1 MVSSSS
7 SSPPPP
13 SVAGAGGIRVTFWTM
28 VKRVGSVE
36 FVSFFL
42 GGEGGW
48 GVEGPTLRLT
58 YRIPEFRD
66 QLDVIQQ

>member
-13 SVAGAGGIRVTFWTM
+13 PSVVGAGGIRVTFWTM

-42 GGEGGW
+42 GGGGW
-48 GVEGPTLRLT
+48 KKPTLRLT

>member
-7 SSPPPP
+7 SSPPPPP

-28 VKRVGSVE
+28 VKRVGSVK
-36 FVSFFL
+36 FVSFFF
-42 GGEGGW
+42 GRGW
-48 GVEGPTLRLT
+48 KKPTLRLT

>member
-36 FVSFFL
+36 FVSFFFL

-48 GVEGPTLRLT
+48 WKDLPC
-58 YRIPEFRD
+58 D
-66 QLDVIQQ
+66 

>member
-13 SVAGAGGIRVTFWTM
+13 PSVAGTGGIRVTFWTM

-36 FVSFFL
+36 FVSFFF
-42 GGEGGW
+42 GR
-48 GVEGPTLRLT
+48 GVEET
-58 YRIPEFRD
+58 YPAIDISNPRI
-66 QLDVIQQ
+66 

>member
-28 VKRVGSVE
+28 VKRVGSVK

-42 GGEGGW
+42 GGGG
-48 GVEGPTLRLT
+48 GT
-58 YRIPEFRD
+58 YPAIDISNPRI
-66 QLDVIQQ
+66 

>member
-7 SSPPPP
+7 SSPPPPP

-36 FVSFFL
+36 FVSFFFVRGWW
-42 GGEGGW
+42 GGG
-48 GVEGPTLRLT
+48 RT
-58 YRIPEFRD
+58 YPAIDISNPRI
-66 QLDVIQQ
+66 

>member
-7 SSPPPP
+7 SSPPPPP

-36 FVSFFL
+36 FVSFFFW
-42 GGEGGW
+42 GEGGW
-48 GVEGPTLRLT
+48 KDLPC
-58 YRIPEFRD
+58 D
-66 QLDVIQQ
+66 

>member
-7 SSPPPP
+7 SSPPPPP

-28 VKRVGSVE
+28 VKRVGSVK
-36 FVSFFL
+36 FVSFFW
-42 GGEGGW
+42 EGA
-48 GVEGPTLRLT
+48 EGPTLRLT

>member
-28 VKRVGSVE
+28 VKRVGSVK

-42 GGEGGW
+42 GGRGV
-48 GVEGPTLRLT
+48 VEGPTL
-58 YRIPEFRD
+58 
-66 QLDVIQQ
+66 

>member
-7 SSPPPP
+7 SSPPPPP

-36 FVSFFL
+36 FVSFFF
-42 GGEGGW
+42 GRG
-48 GVEGPTLRLT
+48 R
-58 YRIPEFRD
+58 RD
-66 QLDVIQQ
+66 LPCD